1 MSKNRYCIIIPTYN
15 NCRTVADVAQCA
27 LTVCGDVIVVNDGST
42 DGTADVLKDV
52 DVTVLT
58 HDRNRGKGKALKTG
72 LMYAR
77 GKGFTHAVTI
87 DADGQHYPEDIP
99 VLIEASEQNAGSLIV
114 GCRNLTSENMPRQNT
129 FANRFSNFWFRL
141 QTAQHLD
148 DTQSGFRI
156 YPLDRLYGMWLITS
170 RYEAELELM
179 VYAAWHGVRMIG
191 VPVRVLYQPEGER
204 VSHFRPFRDFFRITV
219 LNTLLCLGAVLY
231 ALPAALFRL
240 ITGKRHG

>member
-1 MSKNRYCIIIPTYN
+1 MSENRYCIIIPTYN
-15 NCRTVADVAQCA
+15 NCRTVADVARRA
-27 LTVCGDVIVVNDGST
+27 LAVCKDVIVVYDGST

-52 DVTVLT
+52 DVTVLV

-72 LMYAR
+72 LVYAR

-87 DADGQHYPEDIP
+87 DADGQHFPEDIP
-99 VLIEASEQNAGSLIV
+99 LLMESSEQHTGSLIV

-141 QTAQHLD
+141 QTAQSLD

-156 YPLDRLYGMWLITS
+156 YPLDRLHGLWLITS

-179 VYAAWHGVRMIG
+179 VFAAWHGVRMTG

-219 LNTLLCLGAVLY
+219 LNTLLCFGAVLY
-231 ALPAALFRL
+231 ALPLALFRT
-240 ITGKRHG
+240 ITGRSHV

>member
-1 MSKNRYCIIIPTYN
+1 MSENRYCIIIPTYN
-15 NCRTVADVAQCA
+15 NCRTVADVARRA
-27 LTVCGDVIVVNDGST
+27 LAVCKDVIVVNDGST

-52 DVTVLT
+52 DVTVLV

-72 LMYAR
+72 LVYAR

-87 DADGQHYPEDIP
+87 DADGQHFPEDIP
-99 VLIEASEQNAGSLIV
+99 LLMESSEQHTGSLIV

-141 QTAQHLD
+141 QTAQSLD

-156 YPLDRLYGMWLITS
+156 YPLDRLHGLWLITS

-179 VYAAWHGVRMIG
+179 VFAAWHGVRMTG

-219 LNTLLCLGAVLY
+219 LNTLLCFGAVLY
-231 ALPAALFRL
+231 ALPLALFRT
-240 ITGKRHG
+240 ITGRSHV

>member
-1 MSKNRYCIIIPTYN
+1 MSENRYCIIIPTFN
-15 NCRTVADVAQCA
+15 NCRTVADVARRA
-27 LTVCGDVIVVNDGST
+27 LAVCKDVIVVNDGST
-42 DGTADVLKDV
+42 DGTVDVLKDMNL
-52 DVTVLT
+52 TVLV
-58 HDRNRGKGKALKTG
+58 HDRNRGKGQALKTG
-72 LMYAR
+72 LLYAR

-87 DADGQHYPEDIP
+87 DADGQHFPEDIP
-99 VLIEASEQNAGSLIV
+99 ALMKASGQNPGSLIV

-141 QTAQHLD
+141 QTTRRLD

-156 YPLDRLYGMWLITS
+156 YPLDRLYGMWLVTS

-204 VSHFRPFRDFFRITV
+204 VSHFRPFLDFFRITV
-219 LNTLLCLGAVLY
+219 LNTLLCFGAVLY
-231 ALPAALFRL
+231 ALPLALFRL
-240 ITGKRHG
+240 ITGKSHG